1 MIFYT
6 NRNVV
11 LSDGNCRLGAAV
23 ELFLRSSRY
32 SFIFTVAM
40 AHMGSWS
47 KVMNKSDNTVAS
59 PPSPGAHGPAQ
70 SPAGR
75 PAADTVGM
83 NHAEGGESSDS
94 LDVLTSLTDK
104 QRAVLDLLIEHK
116 TSKEISRIL
125 GISHHTV
132 DQRIMLARAKL
143 GVATRGEVAQAYRR
157 LVANSPSTA
166 SIYERS
172 VYDFSDVA
180 PPLVAYQEPVRE
192 DRTDWIQ
199 SLPSRRGALP
209 RAVFQGDEALAEAY
223 HHVLPEMFDGP
234 YGTYI
239 RLGTIAV
246 FAMFLIL
253 IVMGGLAMFA
263 QLSQIIAH

>member
-1 MIFYT
+1 MDKGDH
-6 NRNVV
+6 
-11 LSDGNCRLGAAV
+11 S
-23 ELFLRSSRY
+23 
-32 SFIFTVAM
+32 
-40 AHMGSWS
+40 
-47 KVMNKSDNTVAS
+47 VAS
-59 PPSPGAHGPAQ
+59 PPPPGADDLAGSAGGRSRTFAEAA
-70 SPAGR
+70 SPA
-75 PAADTVGM
+75 ALVDS
-83 NHAEGGESSDS
+83 AERRAI
-94 LDVLTSLTDK
+94 LTSLTDK
-104 QRAVLDLLIEHK
+104 QRAVLDLLIEHR

-157 LVANSPSTA
+157 LLAECAAGT

-180 PPLVAYQEPVRE
+180 VPVDALHEPVRE
-192 DRTDWIQ
+192 DRTDWIPG
-199 SLPSRRGALP
+199 LPSRRDALSKT
-209 RAVFQGDEALAEAY
+209 AFQNGEALAEPY

-234 YGTYI
+234 YGTYV

>member
-1 MIFYT
+1 MSKPDHI
-6 NRNVV
+6 VV
-11 LSDGNCRLGAAV
+11 SPLPRGAEDPDQPPPDQSRAQSDAV
-23 ELFLRSSRY
+23 N
-32 SFIFTVAM
+32 FT
-40 AHMGSWS
+40 
-47 KVMNKSDNTVAS
+47 
-59 PPSPGAHGPAQ
+59 PQRPSPASQA
-70 SPAGR
+70 
-75 PAADTVGM
+75 T
-83 NHAEGGESSDS
+83 
-94 LDVLTSLTDK
+94 LLSLTEK

-143 GVATRGEVAQAYRR
+143 GVATRSEVAQAYRR
-157 LVANSPSTA
+157 LISDIATAA
-166 SIYERS
+166 SIYEQS
-172 VYDFSDVA
+172 VYRFSDVA
-180 PPLVAYQEPVRE
+180 QPLDASHERVRE
-192 DRTDWIQ
+192 NATVWNQ
-199 SLPSRRGALP
+199 SPPSRHEALP
-209 RAVFQGDEALAEAY
+209 KVVSQRGEVVAEPY
-223 HHVLPEMFDGP
+223 HRVLPEMFDGP

>member
-1 MIFYT
+1 
-6 NRNVV
+6 
-11 LSDGNCRLGAAV
+11 
-23 ELFLRSSRY
+23 
-32 SFIFTVAM
+32 
-40 AHMGSWS
+40 MG
-47 KVMNKSDNTVAS
+47 KSEHRVAS
-59 PPSPGAHGPAQ
+59 PRPPGADDSAYLAPAYARPDQ
-70 SPAGR
+70 AGSPR
-75 PAADTVGM
+75 SESADLEIREDIL
-83 NHAEGGESSDS
+83 A
-94 LDVLTSLTDK
+94 SLTDK

-132 DQRIMLARAKL
+132 DQRILLARAKL
-143 GVATRGEVAQAYRR
+143 GVATRSEVAQAYRR
-157 LVANSPSTA
+157 LVATPATVA
-166 SIYERS
+166 AVYERS

-180 PPLVAYQEPVRE
+180 PPLDDLQEPMRE
-192 DRTDWIQ
+192 DKVDWLESPPDRKEALAKVAVQ
-199 SLPSRRGALP
+199 SG
-209 RAVFQGDEALAEAY
+209 EALAEPY

-239 RLGTIAV
+239 RLGTIAI

>member
-1 MIFYT
+1 MSISKSGHSVT
-6 NRNVV
+6 SSPLPVRDESP
-11 LSDGNCRLGAAV
+11 LS
-23 ELFLRSSRY
+23 S
-32 SFIFTVAM
+32 
-40 AHMGSWS
+40 
-47 KVMNKSDNTVAS
+47 
-59 PPSPGAHGPAQ
+59 
-70 SPAGR
+70 
-75 PAADTVGM
+75 
-83 NHAEGGESSDS
+83 GGESLPGQQPDPPAAVFGPGPPDS
-94 LDVLTSLTDK
+94 PDAWGILNALTDK

-157 LVANSPSTA
+157 LVSDAAANS

-180 PPLVAYQEPVRE
+180 PPLDALQDPLRE
-192 DRTDWIQ
+192 DRMVWARNQPI
-199 SLPSRRGALP
+199 RRETVPQAM
-209 RAVFQGDEALAEAY
+209 FQGGEALAEPY

-234 YGTYI
+234 YGTYV

-263 QLSQIIAH
+263 QLSQIITN

>member
-1 MIFYT
+1 MSK
-6 NRNVV
+6 
-11 LSDGNCRLGAAV
+11 SDQ
-23 ELFLRSSRY
+23 
-32 SFIFTVAM
+32 TVA
-40 AHMGSWS
+40 APPTAPP
-47 KVMNKSDNTVAS
+47 VEPCAS
-59 PPSPGAHGPAQ
+59 GQATGPVPSA
-70 SPAGR
+70 
-75 PAADTVGM
+75 
-83 NHAEGGESSDS
+83 ESSPLPDTLS
-94 LDVLTSLTDK
+94 ALTDK

-157 LVANSPSTA
+157 LVANSAAGVAVSDA
-166 SIYERS
+166 SMVDASLYERS

-180 PPLVAYQEPVRE
+180 LPLDAPQNRERE
-192 DRTDWIQ
+192 DMADWVRPQ
-199 SLPSRRGALP
+199 PTRRDALASETLAKP
-209 RAVFQGDEALAEAY
+209 AHQGGEALAEPY

>member
-1 MIFYT
+1 M
-6 NRNVV
+6 
-11 LSDGNCRLGAAV
+11 
-23 ELFLRSSRY
+23 
-32 SFIFTVAM
+32 
-40 AHMGSWS
+40 S
-47 KVMNKSDNTVAS
+47 KSGQSVAS
-59 PPSPGAHGPAQ
+59 PPTPPPTLPPGADDSVHEPMVGTPCAA
-70 SPAGR
+70 SPE
-75 PAADTVGM
+75 P
-83 NHAEGGESSDS
+83 SDI
-94 LDVLTSLTDK
+94 LTSLTDK

-116 TSKEISRIL
+116 TSKEISRLL

-157 LVANSPSTA
+157 LVASSTA
-166 SIYERS
+166 NTSIYERS

-180 PPLVAYQEPVRE
+180 EPAVTLQEEVRE
-192 DRTDWIQ
+192 DTTVWIRSQ
-199 SLPSRRGALP
+199 PSRLETLP
-209 RAVFQGDEALAEAY
+209 RAVFQGGEVLAEPY

-234 YGTYI
+234 YGTYV

>member
-1 MIFYT
+1 MDDSPS
-6 NRNVV
+6 V
-11 LSDGNCRLGAAV
+11 
-23 ELFLRSSRY
+23 
-32 SFIFTVAM
+32 
-40 AHMGSWS
+40 
-47 KVMNKSDNTVAS
+47 NTILA
-59 PPSPGAHGPAQ
+59 
-70 SPAGR
+70 
-75 PAADTVGM
+75 
-83 NHAEGGESSDS
+83 
-94 LDVLTSLTDK
+94 SLTDK

-157 LVANSPSTA
+157 LVRDAPLDP

-180 PPLVAYQEPVRE
+180 LPLDALQDAVQDDMA
-192 DRTDWIQ
+192 DWIRPT
-199 SLPSRRGALP
+199 SIRREALP
-209 RAVFQGDEALAEAY
+209 RATFPGGEALAEPY
-223 HHVLPEMFDGP
+223 HRVLPEMFDGP
-234 YGTYI
+234 YGTYV

-263 QLSQIIAH
+263 QLSQIIAN

>member
-1 MIFYT
+1 ML
-6 NRNVV
+6 N
-11 LSDGNCRLGAAV
+11 A
-23 ELFLRSSRY
+23 
-32 SFIFTVAM
+32 
-40 AHMGSWS
+40 
-47 KVMNKSDNTVAS
+47 
-59 PPSPGAHGPAQ
+59 
-70 SPAGR
+70 
-75 PAADTVGM
+75 
-83 NHAEGGESSDS
+83 
-94 LDVLTSLTDK
+94 LTDK

-157 LVANSPSTA
+157 LVSDAAANSSV
-166 SIYERS
+166 YERS

-180 PPLVAYQEPVRE
+180 LPLDALQDPMRE
-192 DRTDWIQ
+192 DRMVWARNQPI
-199 SLPSRRGALP
+199 RRETVPQAM
-209 RAVFQGDEALAEAY
+209 FQGGEALAEPY

-234 YGTYI
+234 YGTYV

-263 QLSQIIAH
+263 QLSQIITN

>member
-1 MIFYT
+1 MPDT
-6 NRNVV
+6 
-11 LSDGNCRLGAAV
+11 LSA
-23 ELFLRSSRY
+23 
-32 SFIFTVAM
+32 
-40 AHMGSWS
+40 
-47 KVMNKSDNTVAS
+47 
-59 PPSPGAHGPAQ
+59 
-70 SPAGR
+70 
-75 PAADTVGM
+75 
-83 NHAEGGESSDS
+83 
-94 LDVLTSLTDK
+94 LTDK

-143 GVATRGEVAQAYRR
+143 GVTTRGEVAQAYRR
-157 LVANSPSTA
+157 LVADPAAPVAVSDASMADA

-180 PPLVAYQEPVRE
+180 LPIDAPQHLERE
-192 DRTDWIQ
+192 DMADWVRPQ
-199 SLPSRRGALP
+199 QTRRDALASETLA
-209 RAVFQGDEALAEAY
+209 RSTHHGGDALAEPY

>member
-1 MIFYT
+1 
-6 NRNVV
+6 
-11 LSDGNCRLGAAV
+11 
-23 ELFLRSSRY
+23 
-32 SFIFTVAM
+32 
-40 AHMGSWS
+40 
-47 KVMNKSDNTVAS
+47 MNKSQHNVAS
-59 PPSPGAHGPAQ
+59 PPPPGADDLAKPPPGQPQTYLGGLSHVSQ
-70 SPAGR
+70 FDSP
-75 PAADTVGM
+75 
-83 NHAEGGESSDS
+83 DS
-94 LDVLTSLTDK
+94 RAILISLTDK

-157 LVANSPSTA
+157 LQAISAAPA
-166 SIYERS
+166 SIYERT

-180 PPLVAYQEPVRE
+180 LPLDALQEPEQE
-192 DRTDWIQ
+192 DTTDWIQ
-199 SLPSRRGALP
+199 SPPDRKEALP
-209 RAVFQGDEALAEAY
+209 KAVFQSGEALAEPY

>member
-1 MIFYT
+1 MI
-6 NRNVV
+6 
-11 LSDGNCRLGAAV
+11 
-23 ELFLRSSRY
+23 
-32 SFIFTVAM
+32 
-40 AHMGSWS
+40 
-47 KVMNKSDNTVAS
+47 
-59 PPSPGAHGPAQ
+59 
-70 SPAGR
+70 
-75 PAADTVGM
+75 PAA
-83 NHAEGGESSDS
+83 S
-94 LDVLTSLTDK
+94 LDSADRRAILTSLTDK

-116 TSKEISRIL
+116 TSKEISRTL

-157 LVANSPSTA
+157 LLADSGTGT

-180 PPLVAYQEPVRE
+180 VPPDALHKPDRE
-192 DRTDWIQ
+192 DRTDRIQ
-199 SLPSRRGALP
+199 QGPPSRRHALS
-209 RAVFQGDEALAEAY
+209 RAVFQAGEAMAEPY

>member
-1 MIFYT
+1 M
-6 NRNVV
+6 
-11 LSDGNCRLGAAV
+11 
-23 ELFLRSSRY
+23 
-32 SFIFTVAM
+32 
-40 AHMGSWS
+40 
-47 KVMNKSDNTVAS
+47 
-59 PPSPGAHGPAQ
+59 SPGEASG
-70 SPAGR
+70 S
-75 PAADTVGM
+75 T
-83 NHAEGGESSDS
+83 SSDS
-94 LDVLTSLTDK
+94 DGQGILTALTDK

-116 TSKEISRIL
+116 TSKEISRTL

-157 LVANSPSTA
+157 LVAESAPSA

-180 PPLVAYQEPVRE
+180 LPLDALQEADRE
-192 DRTDWIQ
+192 DTTGWMQ
-199 SLPSRRGALP
+199 SPPIRREALP
-209 RAVFQGDEALAEAY
+209 KAMFQSGEALAEPY

-234 YGTYI
+234 YGTYV
-239 RLGTIAV
+239 RLGTIAG

>member
-1 MIFYT
+1 M
-6 NRNVV
+6 
-11 LSDGNCRLGAAV
+11 S
-23 ELFLRSSRY
+23 
-32 SFIFTVAM
+32 
-40 AHMGSWS
+40 
-47 KVMNKSDNTVAS
+47 KSDPTVAS
-59 PPSPGAHGPAQ
+59 PPSPGADDLARAAPI
-70 SPAGR
+70 R
-75 PAADTVGM
+75 PGGAPSTGAD
-83 NHAEGGESSDS
+83 E
-94 LDVLTSLTDK
+94 VLASLTDK

-132 DQRIMLARAKL
+132 DQRIMLARTKL

-157 LVANSPSTA
+157 LRADAAVNA

-180 PPLVAYQEPVRE
+180 MPLDALQEPGREDTADWLRPQQPRTETRPRAAYQ
-192 DRTDWIQ
+192 
-199 SLPSRRGALP
+199 S
-209 RAVFQGDEALAEAY
+209 GDALAEPY
-223 HHVLPEMFDGP
+223 YHVLPEMFDGP
-234 YGTYI
+234 YGTYV

>member
-1 MIFYT
+1 MGKGDRSVASSPLPDVDDT
-6 NRNVV
+6 AG
-11 LSDGNCRLGAAV
+11 SAAGAA
-23 ELFLRSSRY
+23 R
-32 SFIFTVAM
+32 T
-40 AHMGSWS
+40 
-47 KVMNKSDNTVAS
+47 
-59 PPSPGAHGPAQ
+59 GA
-70 SPAGR
+70 AGAI
-75 PAADTVGM
+75 PVDSADRR
-83 NHAEGGESSDS
+83 AI
-94 LDVLTSLTDK
+94 LTSLTDK
-104 QRAVLDLLIEHK
+104 QRAVLDLLIEHR

-157 LVANSPSTA
+157 LLAECEPGT

-180 PPLVAYQEPVRE
+180 VPVDTLHEPIRE
-192 DRTDWIQ
+192 DRTDWTQ
-199 SLPSRRGALP
+199 GSPSRRDALSK
-209 RAVFQGDEALAEAY
+209 AVFQNGEALAEPY